1 MSQELLFDI
10 KDKIATI
17 TLNRPEKLNAFT
29 NDMIDGYYKALLECR
44 DSDAISVVI
53 LTGAGRAFCAGGDVG
68 GMGADGKDENKPLN
82 AKNRLWHHIQRIPKT
97 LIELDKPI
105 IAAVNGVAVGA
116 GMDLAQ
122 MCDMRIAGAS
132 ARFAESYVKL
142 GIVPGAGG
150 AYFLPR
156 LVGPAKALELLL
168 TGDFVLAEEALRLGL
183 VNHVYPDDELMDK
196 TYELAGRIAAN
207 APVSLQLIKRAM
219 YQSLNIDLRTHLDL
233 ISSHM
238 SIARG
243 TDDHVE
249 AIAAFKE
256 KRKANFK
263 GN

>member
-29 NDMIDGYYKALLECR
+29 NDMIDGYYNALLECR
-44 DSDAISVVI
+44 DSDAVNVVI

-150 AYFLPR
+150 SYFLPR

-168 TGDFVLAEEALRLGL
+168 TGDFVDAEEALRLGL
-183 VNHVYPDDELMDK
+183 VNHVHPDDELMDK

-207 APVSLQLIKRAM
+207 APVSLTLIKRTM

-263 GN
+263 GK